1 MSSSGLR
8 QRLAAILAAD
18 ASGYSRLMG
27 DDERATVA
35 ALDAARSVFREGIE
49 ANDGRVIDMA
59 GDAVLAVFA
68 LASAALSAA
77 LAIQQKL
84 ASSAAAVRA
93 ERRLRFRIGVHL
105 GEIIEKADGTVYG
118 DGVNIAARIQSIAM
132 PGGICVTQQVYD
144 QVRHKAF
151 PPLLEVGVRE
161 LKNIQVPVR
170 VFRVILPGEG
180 IASPR
185 LAQWMS
191 RAVQSANRR
200 RALIALGA
208 LAAGAGA
215 WRLLRPAAHVPDPRA
230 AELFTQARGLVS
242 YSSSHLENKANNAR
256 AIELLEQATAIDPK
270 FAEAHAKLG
279 LAYVIRLFLFAPEE
293 RELQQKA
300 YLSIERAIQLNA
312 QLAEA
317 YEARG
322 RLLWTP
328 FNHFPHQDA
337 IRDFRRAL
345 KLNPEA
351 DEAHHYL
358 GLVYLHVGLLQEGRR
373 EFREAIRI
381 NPSNNGAQY
390 RVGESY
396 FYEQNYREA
405 LKVFETIDPA
415 FNPDLHSYQSAWAQF
430 RLGQKEQA
438 LARIARSLEAY
449 PGDQG
454 GLLASTR
461 GMIYAAG
468 GEHAKAQDE
477 LEIAGGRRGFGHFH
491 HTEYN
496 IACGY
501 AMMKRID
508 AALDWFE
515 KATHEGFNCY
525 PVFESDEALAAL
537 RGHERFEAMLS
548 EERKKAET
556 YRALF
561 SR

>member
-1 MSSSGLR
+1 MSSPGLR
-8 QRLAAILAAD
+8 HRLVAILAAD
-18 ASGYSRLMG
+18 ATGYSRLMG
-27 DDERATVA
+27 EDERATLA
-35 ALDAARSVFREGIE
+35 ALDAARTVFRQCIE
-49 ANDGRVIDMA
+49 ANHGRVIDMA
-59 GDAVLAVFA
+59 GDSVLAVFE

-77 LAIQQKL
+77 LSIQEEL
-84 ASSAAAVRA
+84 GSAEARVRA
-93 ERRLRFRIGVHL
+93 ERQLRFRIGIHL

-118 DGVNIAARIQSIAM
+118 DGVNIAARIQSIAT
-132 PGGICVTQQVYD
+132 PGGICLTQQVYD
-144 QVRHKAF
+144 QVRHKAVT
-151 PPLLEVGVRE
+151 PMVELGMRE
-161 LKNIQVPVR
+161 LKNIQVAVR
-170 VFRVILPGEG
+170 VFRVVLPSERSL
-180 IASPR
+180 APLLAR
-185 LAQWMS
+185 LSA
-191 RAVQSANRR
+191 RAAQSATRR
-200 RALIALGA
+200 QALIALA
-208 LAAGAGA
+208 VLAAGAGA
-215 WRLLRPAAHVPDPRA
+215 WRLLRRARHVPDPRA
-230 AELFTQARGLVS
+230 AELFTQAKGLVS

-256 AIELLEQATAIDPK
+256 AIELLEQATAIDPQ

-300 YLSIERAIQLNA
+300 YLSIERAIQLNP

-337 IRDFRRAL
+337 IRDFQRAL
-345 KLNPEA
+345 KLNPDA

-373 EFREAIRI
+373 EFQEAIRV

-430 RLGQKEQA
+430 RVGQKEQA
-438 LARIARSLEAY
+438 LARIAKSLDAY
-449 PGDQG
+449 PGDLG

-461 GMIYAAG
+461 GMIYAAR
-468 GEHAKAQDE
+468 GEHAKAEAE
-477 LEIAGGRRGFGHFH
+477 LQSAGQRRGFGHFH

-501 AMMKRID
+501 AMMQRID
-508 AALDWFE
+508 PALDWFE
-515 KATHEGFNCY
+515 QATHEGFNCY
-525 PVFESDEALAAL
+525 PLFQSDGALASL
-537 RGHERFEAMLS
+537 RNHDRFKAMLA
-548 EERKKAET
+548 EERKKAEA
-556 YRALF
+556 YKSLF
-561 SR
+561 AK